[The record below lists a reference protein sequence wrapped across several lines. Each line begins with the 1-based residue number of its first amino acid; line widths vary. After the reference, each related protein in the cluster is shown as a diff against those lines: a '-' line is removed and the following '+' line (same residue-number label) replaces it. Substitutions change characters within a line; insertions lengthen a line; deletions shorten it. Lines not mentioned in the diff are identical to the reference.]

1 MKIGRCSREVFNDNA
16 HIKRVEEVGK
26 PLENAVTNI
35 VKRHTEE
42 LEIIIHKIK
51 AMLKDD
57 TDQLT
62 DLEIDDIMLQ
72 LPILLFDATDDQE
85 LVGMQADFSKQL
97 YNEAYNEAHK
107 LARGTISDKK
117 SAAEL
122 SAINE
127 QLDNLIY
134 DRAYKIIKQ
143 KIAMAVEVLNAVKK
157 VQASRQQKFEI
168 DRFRP
173 KF

>member
-1 MKIGRCSREVFNDNA
+1 MIVDTNNG
-16 HIKRVEEVGK
+16 HIERIEQVGK
-26 PLENAVTNI
+26 PLEVAVQNI
-35 VKRHTEE
+35 VKKHTEE
-42 LEIIIHKIK
+42 LEIIIHKIRD
-51 AMLKDD
+51 MLKDD

-72 LPILLFDATDDQE
+72 LPMLLFDVTDDQE
-85 LVGMQADFSKQL
+85 LVGMQADFSKQI
-97 YNEAYNEAHK
+97 YNEAYNEAYK
-107 LARGTISDKK
+107 LARGTINDKK
-117 SAAEL
+117 SATEL
-122 SAINE
+122 SVINQ